1 MLGAWLCASSRD
13 RPLSAPFHYSPP
25 RHDTPRHAITAKTK
39 TKTTTTR
46 KPKQKANFIFLLLS
60 DWKEER
66 KIEGRRL
73 LCRDSP
79 RPRPNGPRL
88 KCVFRYLFLN
98 GGGCDHPLIHST
110 LPYYLT
116 VPHAPCQY
124 KRNSF
129 INVIILKILQSLKGY
144 RVFIYR
150 VE

>member
-88 KCVFRYLFLN
+88 NCYFVICFWMAE
-98 GGGCDHPLIHST
+98 DVIIHLYTVPYPTT
-110 LPYYLT
+110 LPYRT
-116 VPHAPCQY
+116 HRA
-124 KRNSF
+124 NT
-129 INVIILKILQSLKGY
+129 NVILSLMLSFKKY
-144 RVFIYR
+144 CRVWKSIEYLFI
-150 VE
+150 E